1 MRSLGVMMVAIA
13 AAAWLVAARVPL
25 PETPVQTRAS
35 AVPAAPA
42 GAEAGW
48 HRVEVAAG
56 PDGHFILAATVE
68 GVPVTFLVD
77 SGATTVVLSSEAARR
92 LGLVGGRL
100 RFTHKVTTANGVV
113 RAAPVRL
120 RELRI
125 GQLALRDVDAAVL
138 ETPLQTSLL
147 GMSFLRRLERW
158 EVRDGRLALYW

>member
-1 MRSLGVMMVAIA
+1 VRSLGVMMVAIA
-13 AAAWLVAARVPL
+13 AAGWLAAARFPL
-25 PETPVQTRAS
+25 PETAAKVTETGA
-35 AVPAAPA
+35 PAAPA
-42 GAEAGW
+42 GETGW
-48 HRVEVAAG
+48 HRVEIAAG
-56 PDGHFILAATVE
+56 PDGHFVLDAAVE

-77 SGATTVVLSSEAARR
+77 SGATAVVLSSDAARR

-125 GQLALRDVDAAVL
+125 GQLALRDVEAAVL

-147 GMSFLRRLERW
+147 GMSFLRRLDRW

>member
-13 AAAWLVAARVPL
+13 AAGWLAAARFPL
-25 PETPVQTRAS
+25 PEPRTQVAATGRPG
-35 AVPAAPA
+35 VPAA
-42 GAEAGW
+42 AETGW
-48 HRVEVAAG
+48 HRVEIAAG
-56 PDGHFILAATVE
+56 PDGHFVLDAAVE

-77 SGATTVVLSSEAARR
+77 SGATTVVLSSDAARR
-92 LGLVGGRL
+92 LGLGAGRL
-100 RFTHKVTTANGVV
+100 RYTHKVTTANGVV

-125 GQLALRDVDAAVL
+125 GQLALRDVEAAVL

>member
-13 AAAWLVAARVPL
+13 AAGWLVAARL
-25 PETPVQTRAS
+25 PPREAGLTAAPGGRA
-35 AVPAAPA
+35 APPAAA
-42 GAEAGW
+42 DQGW
-48 HRVEVAAG
+48 HRVEIAARA
-56 PDGHFILAATVE
+56 DGHFVVDAAVD
-68 GVPVTFLVD
+68 GVPVRFLVD
-77 SGATTVVLSSEAARR
+77 SGATTVVLASEAARR

-100 RFTHKVTTANGVV
+100 RYTHKVTTANGVV

-125 GQLALRDVDAAVL
+125 GQLALRDVEAAVL

-158 EVRDGRLALYW
+158 EVRDGRLVLYW